1 MSWSIEEAILYYKK
15 QGAPADQSA
24 LVNLLREVQ
33 NESGGSIPAWAA
45 ARIAGD
51 YGVKETF
58 LQAIIWRI
66 PGLRIG
72 DVHCME
78 LCAGP
83 NCGKH
88 TALASLANELQQTAA
103 CKFTVKCAL
112 YAPLRQGAKPQMGWK
127 ALSPGRRG
135 AAAGADLGKIREYHT
150 NRNRE
155 RTEKGSV
162 PCFLYPQR
170 RSFSAPKQTKG
181 RSKLKETTFLV
192 NISKKRSVKL
202 AVWTWQKGIDFC
214 ANG

>member
-51 YGVKETF
+51 YGVRETF
-58 LQAIIWRI
+58 LQAIIRRI

-72 DVHCME
+72 DVHCLE

-103 CKFTVKCAL
+103 CKFTVK
-112 YAPLRQGAKPQMGWK
+112 Y
-127 ALSPGRRG
+127 
-135 AAAGADLGKIREYHT
+135 
-150 NRNRE
+150 
-155 RTEKGSV
+155 V
-162 PCFLYPQR
+162 PCMRLCGKGPNLKWDGKLYHR
-170 RSFSAPKQTKG
+170 ADGALLRELTSEK
-181 RSKLKETTFLV
+181 
-192 NISKKRSVKL
+192 
-202 AVWTWQKGIDFC
+202 
-214 ANG
+214 